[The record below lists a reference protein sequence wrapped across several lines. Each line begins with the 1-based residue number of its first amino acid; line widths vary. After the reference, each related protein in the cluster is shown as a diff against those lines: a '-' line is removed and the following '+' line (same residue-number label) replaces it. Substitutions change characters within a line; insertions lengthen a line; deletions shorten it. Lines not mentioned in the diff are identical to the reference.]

1 MNVVQQ
7 IETRPMTKRQWELV
21 ALGVVANVAE
31 YFDLFLIGF
40 VVALLTKPWH
50 LTGLEAGI
58 ILTCSGFGTVLGSWL
73 GGMVADRVGRKRTFS
88 YCVLTFVG
96 FTALSLLTPERG
108 WQMLALSRIGVGAG
122 VAALN
127 ITTIPY
133 VQEFMPRAKRGMFT
147 GLVSVFIP
155 AGLFLGAAA
164 QRFFSDSLGWRG
176 LIALGIIP
184 VFLLLWIAR
193 VPESPRFLLAAG
205 RGREAQEAYAWAME
219 LPVSKLAPL
228 PANAEGKQI
237 STLAQASKP
246 DPVLS
251 LGEFFRGYWRPYL
264 VVATGSFC
272 FILGVFTVQ
281 SWGQSLLSEAFG
293 YSTVM
298 VGTMFMWISVAD
310 IAGRAFSAWICDY
323 IGRKRT
329 MLIYGL
335 LGGLGAF
342 ICAISAMRAAAGAHG
357 QGAWFYAG
365 LVLILAF
372 GDGAFGIVNLF
383 GAEQFPTPV
392 RGRGLGLGYGTGA
405 IAKIIG
411 PALVGLLLGPAAL
424 HGEISLSAVVPALWV
439 FGVLLVLGGLIYQF
453 ATETARDPLS

>member
-1 MNVVQQ
+1 MDVVEQ
-7 IETRPMTKRQWELV
+7 IETRPLTTRQRELI
-21 ALGVVANVAE
+21 ALGIVANVAE

-40 VVALLTKPWH
+40 VVSLLTKPWN
-50 LTGLEAGI
+50 LTGFEAGV

-73 GGMVADRVGRKRTFS
+73 GGSIADKIGRKRTFN
-88 YCVLTFVG
+88 YCILTFVG
-96 FTALSLLTPERG
+96 FTALSLLTPDRG
-108 WQMLALSRIGVGAG
+108 WIMLAAFRVGVGAG

-155 AGLFLGAAA
+155 AGLFLGAFA
-164 QRFFSDSLGWRG
+164 QRYFGDVLGWRG
-176 LIALGIIP
+176 LIALGVIP
-184 VFLLLWIAR
+184 IFLLLWIAR
-193 VPESPRFLLAAG
+193 VPESPRFLLAVG
-205 RGREAQEAYAWAME
+205 RDEEARQAYAWAME
-219 LPVSKLAPL
+219 LPVDQLAPL
-228 PANAEGKQI
+228 PAPHTDEVKQE
-237 STLAQASKP
+237 Q
-246 DPVLS
+246 S
-251 LGEFFRGYWRPYL
+251 LGQFFRHYWRPYL
-264 VVATGSFC
+264 VVAFGSFC

-293 YSTVM
+293 YSAAA
-298 VGTMFMWISVAD
+298 VGTMFMWISLAD
-310 IAGRAFSAWICDY
+310 IAGRAFSAWVCDR
-323 IGRKRT
+323 IGRRTT
-329 MLIYGL
+329 MLLYGL
-335 LGGLGAF
+335 AGGAGAF
-342 ICAISAMRAAAGAHG
+342 LCAISASRAAAGATG

-383 GAEQFPTPV
+383 GAEQFPTHV

-424 HGEISLSAVVPALWV
+424 HGQISLSAVVPALWV
-439 FGVLLVLGGLIYQF
+439 FGVLLVLGGLIYQL
-453 ATETARDPLS
+453 ATETARNPLA